1 MSKNWSR
8 IALASFL
15 VLLLGASAA
24 FATTARVRSL
34 ANAGDYMSDDSNVN
48 RWYSTLTSYANQ
60 VNAEMG
66 TWDPINFGYSGT
78 HGLSW
83 INACGEDGK
92 WGTYRISLN
101 ESSLNAPGSWIG
113 NRFYRDH
120 SPMDGSI
127 IPVIG
132 TAVFAETPLN
142 RWDLAG
148 GWDLGENMALGIA
161 VTQSKWKAKDTVGI
175 ANQFDTAE
183 ISDSWMTLGAGFTW
197 TNNDNMVF
205 DVLANFGTAG
215 GKYTSSLTT
224 GGNTVTTT
232 AEWDAKTAFDIGAR
246 LFYDW
251 KDDVALVP
259 MAEFA
264 TSDYSIKYS
273 DNSGANPPLAN
284 PVPNGQKTTD
294 FMFGLGINKD
304 VNQDNMLV
312 FALEV
317 MNRTEKDSKTDST
330 SVEYTSLYLPTF
342 RLALESHITSWLT
355 TRVGAAKHLLNEK
368 AKYNDG
374 ERQAGV
380 GTPATVNPPTG
391 GPSGFEW
398 FLGCGFNVA
407 EWTVDLEL
415 AQETPFAL
423 GYWLTGYSGYG
434 AGGPVGRISAVYN
447 Y

>member
-15 VLLLGASAA
+15 ILLLGASAA

-66 TWDPINFGYSGT
+66 SWDGFTLNGT
-78 HGLSW
+78 RGLSW

-101 ESSLNAPGSWIG
+101 ESSLNAPGFWVG
-113 NRFYRDH
+113 NPFYGVHAPSDAT
-120 SPMDGSI
+120 I
-127 IPVIG
+127 IPGIG
-132 TAVFAETPLN
+132 GPVFGETPLN

-148 GWDLGENMALGIA
+148 GWDLGENMSLGVA
-161 VTQSKWKAKDTVGI
+161 VTQSKWKAKDTQ
-175 ANQFDTAE
+175 ANAE
-183 ISDSWMTLGAGFTW
+183 ASDSWMTLGAGLTW
-197 TNNDNMVF
+197 TNNENMVF
-205 DVLANFGTAG
+205 DVMVNYGTAG
-215 GKYTSSLTT
+215 GKYND
-224 GGNTVTTT
+224 GNNVT
-232 AEWDAKTAFDIGAR
+232 AEWDAKTAFDVGAR

-264 TSDYSIKYS
+264 TSDYSIKYT
-273 DNSGANPPLAN
+273 DNSTTPPGSNVA
-284 PVPNGQKTTD
+284 PNGQKITD

-304 VNQDNMLV
+304 VNQDNMLL
-312 FALEV
+312 FAIEI
-317 MNRTEKDSKTDST
+317 MNRKWEDSKTDTT

-355 TRVGAAKHLLNEK
+355 TRVGAAKYLVTEK
-368 AKYNDG
+368 AKDNNG
-374 ERQAGV
+374 EQTWGE
-380 GTPATVNPPTG
+380 GTPTLIAPA
-391 GPSGFEW
+391 PSGFDW

-407 EWTVDLEL
+407 EWTIDLEL
-415 AQETPFAL
+415 ADQTPFTL
-423 GYWLTGYSGYG
+423 GYWLTGYQGYS